1 MMYGYSGTILHVDLG
16 AGTTE
21 VEHPGEQFY
30 RRYAGGSAL
39 NAYYLLRNMP
49 PKVDALSSENVLGV
63 SVGFATGA
71 AVPGQ
76 SRVVCTAKSPLT
88 GAIGDS
94 QAGGFWPAELKFAGF
109 DAIIVSGRAEHPAY
123 LWLHDGQ
130 AELRDA
136 RHLWGKV
143 TGEAE
148 ALIREELADERI
160 QVLQIGPAGEKLAR
174 MAAVVNMCNRANGR
188 TGMGAVM
195 GSKNLKAIAVRG
207 HKKVALHDAA
217 GVISL
222 ARRGA
227 EAVKERLDGLSTY
240 GTADIVESQDAMG
253 GLPTRNWH
261 SGVFAGARA
270 ISGET
275 MHQSILRGRDTCY
288 ACPVRCKRVVEV
300 QGAVSVDPLYGG
312 PEYESIAALGSYC
325 CVDDLVGIA
334 KANEI
339 CNKYGL
345 DTISCGAT
353 VAFAMECFE
362 EGILTSED
370 TGGVSLTFGN
380 AKAMVR
386 IVEMMGR
393 REGIGDLLADGSV
406 QAARKLGREAEKLV
420 VAVKGLEL
428 PAHMPQVK
436 RSLGLLYAVNP
447 FGADHESSE
456 HDLSYLESATQL
468 ELDRLAELDLC
479 TPQTA
484 DSLGPEK
491 IRFAWLTQL
500 FFSALDSLCLCNFVW
515 GPAWQLYGPNQV
527 VDLIQ
532 AVTGWDFSL
541 QELLQVGERRLNL
554 LRAFNAMEGLDRRA
568 DTLPTRLF
576 EPLQGGPTDGIA
588 MSPGELECALDSYYD
603 LAGWDRATGIPTRA
617 KLEEL
622 DLGWVA
628 EKLFHTPN
636 MGRGD

>member
-1 MMYGYSGTILHVDLG
+1 MMYGYSGNILHVDLG

-21 VEHPGEQFY
+21 VEHPGEEFY

-39 NAYYLLRNMP
+39 NAYYLLRNIP

-71 AVPGQ
+71 VVPGQ
-76 SRVVCTAKSPLT
+76 SRVACTAKSPLT
-88 GAIGDS
+88 GAVGDS

-109 DAIIVSGRAEHPAY
+109 DAIIVSGRAEHPVY
-123 LWLHDGQ
+123 LWIRDGQ

-148 ALIREELADERI
+148 ALIRAELADEWI

-174 MAAVVNMCNRANGR
+174 IAAVVNMCNRANGR

-207 HKKVALHDAA
+207 HKKVVLHDAA
-217 GVISL
+217 RVTSL

-227 EAVKERLDGLSTY
+227 RAAKELLDGLSTY
-240 GTADIVESQDAMG
+240 GTAEIVESQDAMG

-275 MHQSILRGRDTCY
+275 MYQSILRERDTCY

-300 QGAVSVDPLYGG
+300 QGSVSVDPLYGG

-325 CVDDLVGIA
+325 CVDDLVAIA

-362 EGILTSED
+362 EGILTLED
-370 TGGVSLTFGN
+370 TGGIPLTFGN
-380 AKAMVR
+380 AKSMVR

-393 REGIGDLLADGSV
+393 REGIGDMLADGSA
-406 QAARKLGREAEKLV
+406 QAARKLGPKAEKFV
-420 VAVKGLEL
+420 VAVKGLEV

-436 RSLGLLYAVNP
+436 RSLGLIYAVNP

-468 ELDRLAELDLC
+468 ELARLAELDLC
-479 TPQTA
+479 TPQA
-484 DSLGPEK
+484 GDSLGPEK

-527 VDLIQ
+527 VDLIR

-541 QELLQVGERRLNL
+541 QELLRVGERRLNL
-554 LRAFNAMEGLDRRA
+554 LRAFNAREGLGRGA
-568 DTLPTRLF
+568 DTLPARLF

-588 MSPGELECALDSYYD
+588 MSPSELERALDSYFG
-603 LAGWDRATGIPTRA
+603 LAGWDRATGMPTRA

-622 DLGWVA
+622 GLSWVA
-628 EKLFHTPN
+628 DELFHTPH
-636 MGRGD
+636 MGPR

>member
-1 MMYGYSGTILHVDLG
+1 MVYGYSGSILHVDLG
-16 AGTTE
+16 AGTIE
-21 VEHPGEQFY
+21 LEHPEEQFY

-39 NAYYLLRNMP
+39 NTYYVLRDMP
-49 PKVDALSSENVLGV
+49 AKADALSPENVFAV
-63 SVGFATGA
+63 SVGPVTGA
-71 AVPGQ
+71 VVPGQ
-76 SRVVCTAKSPLT
+76 SRVACTAKSPLT

-109 DAIIVSGRAEHPAY
+109 DAIIVSGRAQHPVY
-123 LWLHDGQ
+123 LWIHDGQ
-130 AELRDA
+130 AELHDA
-136 RHLWGKV
+136 RPLWGKV

-148 ALIREELADERI
+148 ALIRAELADERI

-207 HKKVALHDAA
+207 HAKVAVHDAA
-217 GVISL
+217 QVSSL

-227 EAVKERLDGLSTY
+227 GAVKERLDGLSTY

-261 SGVFAGARA
+261 SGVFAGASA

-300 QGAVSVDPLYGG
+300 QGSLSVDPLYGG

-325 CVDDLVGIA
+325 CVDDLVAIA

-370 TGGVSLTFGN
+370 TGGVRLTFGN

-406 QAARKLGREAEKLV
+406 QAARKLGPKAEKFV
-420 VAVKGLEL
+420 VAVKGLEV

-436 RSLGLLYAVNP
+436 RSLGLIYAVNP

-468 ELDRLAELDLC
+468 ELARLAELDLC
-479 TPQTA
+479 TPQA
-484 DSLGPEK
+484 GDSLGPEK
-491 IRFAWLTQL
+491 IRFAWQTQL

-527 VDLIQ
+527 VELIH

-541 QELLQVGERRLNL
+541 QELLRVGERRLNL
-554 LRAFNAMEGLDRRA
+554 LRAFNAMEGLGRGA
-568 DTLPTRLF
+568 DTLPARLF
-576 EPLQGGPTDGIA
+576 EPLQGGATDGIA
-588 MSPGELECALDSYYD
+588 ISPSEPERALDSYYG
-603 LAGWDRATGIPTRA
+603 LAGWDRATGMPTRA

-622 DLGWVA
+622 GLSWVA
-628 EKLFHTPN
+628 EKLFHTPH